1 MERLLDYLIYALLGY
16 NYTVSPRS
24 TGYDGK
30 TSQWKI
36 EIAEDVRIIL
46 DENDVKVLRFM
57 ADTSKDPDTV
67 ERIAKLLT
75 YLV

>member
-1 MERLLDYLIYALLGY
+1 MENLLEYLVYALLGHD
-16 NYTVSPRS
+16 YTVDPRS
-24 TGYDGK
+24 IGCDGK
-30 TSQWKI
+30 TSQWMI
-36 EIAEDVRIIL
+36 RIAEEVRIIV

-67 ERIAKLLT
+67 ERITKLLT